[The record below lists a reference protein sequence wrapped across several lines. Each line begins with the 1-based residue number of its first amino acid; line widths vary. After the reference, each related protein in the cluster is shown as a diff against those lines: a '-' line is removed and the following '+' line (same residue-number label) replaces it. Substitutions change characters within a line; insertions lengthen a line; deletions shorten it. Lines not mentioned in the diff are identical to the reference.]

1 MDKVDELLKRLDIKY
16 PPCGFYIGDGWFP
29 IVAAALEKMVAT
41 GWDRDLQQVKQK
53 FCGLR
58 IYIGATTPE
67 IEALID
73 SAEARC
79 WKACEHCGKPHGIDF
94 KSEMG
99 GWGEALCKV
108 CR

>member
-29 IVAAALEKMVAT
+29 IVAQALEAMVLA

-58 IYIGATTPE
+58 IYIGERHEPSE
-67 IEALID
+67 LIIRY
-73 SAEARC
+73 AVQRC
-79 WKACEHCGKPHGIDF
+79 SVACEDCGKPHGLDNP
-94 KSEMG
+94 M
-99 GWGEALCKV
+99 WGRALCEA